1 MFFATIV
8 KVKNELSNNV
18 MQKQLKAL
26 FLIATE
32 TGKWTNTK
40 QSQGKT
46 TLHKVRL
53 CYDYFGS

>member
-32 TGKWTNTK
+32 TGKRTNTFV
-40 QSQGKT
+40 
-46 TLHKVRL
+46 HKAEPRKN
-53 CYDYFGS
+53 YTA